1 MRNTQ
6 NVRTFSVIRRF
17 CFVRGELC
25 IAGKWRIK
33 VFHRIHIKPILKSAD
48 LAGLRRKR
56 IQVGE
61 RRRSGKQN
69 E

>member
-1 MRNTQ
+1 M
-6 NVRTFSVIRRF
+6 
-17 CFVRGELC
+17 C

-48 LAGLRRKR
+48 LAGLRRKG